1 MTTTSKSTARNYWL
15 ALSALFGVTVSV
27 VAMTDPPWSVAMV
40 AAFVLF
46 VVLQSIHYRQVG
58 RNIQGK
64 LATANP
70 GVGIIGAVFGG
81 GAVLIHG
88 SPIKLWAGPAL
99 GFVTFLGMYLFLQRF
114 GRFHHRPNTNSI

>member
-1 MTTTSKSTARNYWL
+1 MTASKSTTRNYWL
-15 ALSALFGVTVSV
+15 ALSSLFGVTVSV

-70 GVGIIGAVFGG
+70 GVGILGAVFGG
-81 GAVLIHG
+81 AAVLIHG
-88 SPIKLWAGPAL
+88 NPVALWAGPAL
-99 GFVTFLGMYLFLQRF
+99 GLVTFLGMFLFLQRF
-114 GRFHHRPNTNSI
+114 GRFHHSPNTNSI

>member
-1 MTTTSKSTARNYWL
+1 MTTASKSAARNYWL

-46 VVLQSIHYRQVG
+46 VVLQSIHYGQVG

-70 GVGIIGAVFGG
+70 GVGILGAVFGG
-81 GAVLIHG
+81 AAVLIHG
-88 SPIKLWAGPAL
+88 SPIALWAGPAL
-99 GFVTFLGMYLFLQRF
+99 GLVTFLAMYLFLQRF
-114 GRFHHRPNTNSI
+114 GRFHRSPNTNSI